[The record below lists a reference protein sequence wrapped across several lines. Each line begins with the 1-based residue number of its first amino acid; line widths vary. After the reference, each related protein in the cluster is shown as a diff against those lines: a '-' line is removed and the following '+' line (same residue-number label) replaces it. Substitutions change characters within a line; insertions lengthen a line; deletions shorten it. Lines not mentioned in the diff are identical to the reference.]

1 MRYIEIDEQQKNVP
15 VFKNVIYALKITW
28 KADKRLLLGYILQEG
43 FFAIFSKYLQ
53 NILFLKILLDVVS
66 QNRDFKTYVKELLL
80 FALISFFVKIFQWWG
95 MKTEQIATKRVLKY
109 LNNMV
114 FEKAIS
120 LDVSCYEDPAFYDK
134 LKISSGVW

>member
-53 NILFLKILLDVVS
+53 NILFLKIQQLMMALRDGLKNMMKNLTSMFHVQCQKIQMIFM
-66 QNRDFKTYVKELLL
+66 QNLYFSKM
-80 FALISFFVKIFQWWG
+80 G
-95 MKTEQIATKRVLKY
+95 
-109 LNNMV
+109 
-114 FEKAIS
+114 
-120 LDVSCYEDPAFYDK
+120 
-134 LKISSGVW
+134 G

>member
-53 NILFLKILLDVVS
+53 NILRYQHLQF
-66 QNRDFKTYVKELLL
+66 FCPELMLC
-80 FALISFFVKIFQWWG
+80 
-95 MKTEQIATKRVLKY
+95 R
-109 LNNMV
+109 
-114 FEKAIS
+114 
-120 LDVSCYEDPAFYDK
+120 
-134 LKISSGVW
+134 

>member
-66 QNRDFKTYVKELLL
+66 QNRDFKTYVK
-80 FALISFFVKIFQWWG
+80 
-95 MKTEQIATKRVLKY
+95 
-109 LNNMV
+109 
-114 FEKAIS
+114 
-120 LDVSCYEDPAFYDK
+120 
-134 LKISSGVW
+134 

>member
-53 NILFLKILLDVVS
+53 NILFLKILLAS
-66 QNRDFKTYVKELLL
+66 PKITSFKVQIFIISLFKDLL
-80 FALISFFVKIFQWWG
+80 FI
-95 MKTEQIATKRVLKY
+95 
-109 LNNMV
+109 
-114 FEKAIS
+114 
-120 LDVSCYEDPAFYDK
+120 
-134 LKISSGVW
+134 

>member
-53 NILFLKILLDVVS
+53 NILFLKIQQLMMALRDGLKNMMRNLMGMFHVQCQKIQMIFM
-66 QNRDFKTYVKELLL
+66 QNLYL
-80 FALISFFVKIFQWWG
+80 SKI
-95 MKTEQIATKRVLKY
+95 
-109 LNNMV
+109 
-114 FEKAIS
+114 EK
-120 LDVSCYEDPAFYDK
+120 LTN
-134 LKISSGVW
+134 L